1 MFTTQKH
8 INVQLFLA
16 MFPGIK
22 LQYEACTKNECCVT
36 AGSEAVVFCDRAL
49 YAVELFDFL

>member
-1 MFTTQKH
+1 
-8 INVQLFLA
+8 
-16 MFPGIK
+16 MFPAIR

-49 YAVELFDFL
+49 YAVELFDFLVADHKYVITDQGSC